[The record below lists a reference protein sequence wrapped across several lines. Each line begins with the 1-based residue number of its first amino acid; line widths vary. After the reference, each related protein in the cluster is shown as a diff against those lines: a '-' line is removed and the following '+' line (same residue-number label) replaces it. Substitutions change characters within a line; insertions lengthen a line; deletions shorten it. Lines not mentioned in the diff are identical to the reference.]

1 MAASK
6 SSYFAPVTSFT
17 TLLSFKI
24 LKVGTTLIPSSF
36 ANGCK
41 QEFLSYEISNINIKT
56 HSAEKEEQTL
66 LSWLQSS
73 LRNTMSW
80 YFSDSSLY
88 LGAITLQGPHLQRAK
103 RGLKKKRG
111 KLIFLNTK
119 TEHLIVNS
127 SQAFMMMEI
136 GTPFRLIY

>member
-36 ANGCK
+36 ANG
-41 QEFLSYEISNINIKT
+41 
-56 HSAEKEEQTL
+56 

-136 GTPFRLIY
+136 GTPFMLIY